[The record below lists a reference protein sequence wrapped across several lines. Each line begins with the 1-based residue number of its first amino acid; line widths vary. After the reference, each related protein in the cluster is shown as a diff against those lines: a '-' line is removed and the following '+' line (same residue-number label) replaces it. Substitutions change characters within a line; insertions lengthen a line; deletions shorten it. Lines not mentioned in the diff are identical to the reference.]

1 MTLRMSVGVP
11 DGGAWRWSGWGG
23 VVWGRI
29 GSEMLYNANRLMLE
43 KYYDI
48 LNSKIQLL
56 FWNDKISHFW
66 QI

>member
-1 MTLRMSVGVP
+1 MVGP
-11 DGGAWRWSGWGG
+11 GGGLGG

-29 GSEMLYNANRLMLE
+29 GPEMLYNSTRLMLE

-56 FWNDKISHFW
+56 F
-66 QI
+66 